1 MIISNICDSNMWL
14 GGHIWPTK
22 QSNTA
27 RKWTSSSSFH
37 YNADH
42 VWWQRKGHSSSEC
55 KMKSKAQHFEFL
67 HQRRQ
72 QRKFRSW
79 LQVNQICIFVKY
91 KCWNYKNIK
100 ASMWRRWVQDFRSWQ
115 IQKIP
120 VLCLSST
127 ANGGNVAV
135 FPERPGFD
143 PNTTSW
149 RRKDQ

>member
-67 HQRRQ
+67 HQRIDSRV
-72 QRKFRSW
+72 S
-79 LQVNQICIFVKY
+79 LL
-91 KCWNYKNIK
+91 
-100 ASMWRRWVQDFRSWQ
+100 ASSQSNLHLCQ
-115 IQKIP
+115 IQMLELQEHKS
-120 VLCLSST
+120 VHVKTLSAGFQELTNSENT
-127 ANGGNVAV
+127 CAV
-135 FPERPGFD
+135 FKLHSERWKCGCFPWEARIWSEHNFLE
-143 PNTTSW
+143 T
-149 RRKDQ
+149 